1 MEKDAFEMTDREV
14 LNVDILKETISSNN
28 NVSNLEEYFKGE
40 KKKLLAK
47 LAKDIKLSKIK
58 EGIVYGILTLI
69 CASLGLTIHGFISTE
84 AVINSFFSFIAAGAL
99 GGSIVYL
106 GLSPYFKKQRANI
119 NKEFERN
126 FAFVSEQ
133 EKSCQ
138 NIRNNNG
145 KIVSISNELTK
156 TSEVVPTKNF
166 DFSDLLIVGTNEE
179 LCNFYNVEPNTKEA
193 GNLFLIIDT
202 LKCAEDDAKSFYYE
216 QLMKI
221 YEENHASKR
230 TLTRN

>member
-1 MEKDAFEMTDREV
+1 MEKDAFEMTDKEV
-14 LNVDILKETISSNN
+14 LNVDILKETINSNN
-28 NVSNLEEYFKGE
+28 SVSNLEEYFKGE

-126 FAFVSEQ
+126 FSFISEQ

-138 NIRNNNG
+138 NIRNNND
-145 KIVSISNELTK
+145 KIVNISNDLVK
-156 TSEVVPTKNF
+156 CSEVMATKNF
-166 DFSDLLIVGTNEE
+166 DYSDLLIVGTNEE

-193 GNLFLIIDT
+193 GNLYLIIDT
-202 LKCAEDDAKSFYYE
+202 LKCVEDDAKSFYYE

>member
-1 MEKDAFEMTDREV
+1 MENNAFEMNDKDLMNAE
-14 LNVDILKETISSNN
+14 ILKQTIASNSAVDN
-28 NVSNLEEYFKGE
+28 MEEYFKDE

-47 LAKDIKLSKIK
+47 LEEDIKLSKIK
-58 EGIVYGILTLI
+58 EGIIYSLLTLI
-69 CASLGLTIHGFISTE
+69 CAALGLTIHGFVSTE

-138 NIRNNNG
+138 KIRNNND
-145 KIVSISNELTK
+145 KIVSISNNLVKIEDKTPIKTFEL
-156 TSEVVPTKNF
+156 
-166 DFSDLLIVGTNEE
+166 SDLLIVGTNEE
-179 LCNFYNVEPNTKEA
+179 LCSFYNIEPNTKEA

-202 LKCAEDDAKSFYYE
+202 LKCVEGDAKNYYYD
-216 QLMKI
+216 QLRKI
-221 YEENHASKR
+221 YEANHAVKR
-230 TLTRN
+230 KLTK